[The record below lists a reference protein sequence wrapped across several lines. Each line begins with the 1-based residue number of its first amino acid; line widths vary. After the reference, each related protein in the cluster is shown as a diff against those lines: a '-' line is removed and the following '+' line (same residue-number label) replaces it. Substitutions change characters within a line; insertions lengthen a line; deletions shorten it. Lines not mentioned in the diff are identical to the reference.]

1 MTTKKV
7 TINLPA
13 LPEDFNEDWDD
24 DYIEEEGGPAAEYLR
39 FNATKGAWI
48 HGSENTE
55 LLCGTNC
62 LAFVLGMR
70 RGFIKFNGTG
80 QEPEKYMAFAASSS
94 KVTRESLGDLDETKW
109 PAVNGK
115 AQDPWQ
121 QYREIDLY
129 DIESGQQFTWT
140 AANAGSVMAV
150 RRLVEQYHNGKHA
163 HPDMLPVIE
172 LGRGSYLHKKLG
184 HKVNVPTAKVVD
196 WRSNTPPEPTARIEP
211 ELNDSIDF

>member
-1 MTTKKV
+1 MTAKKV

-55 LLCGTNC
+55 LLCGTRC

-94 KVTRESLGDLDETKW
+94 KVTRESLGDLDEMKW
-109 PAVNGK
+109 PTVNGK

-150 RRLVEQYHNGKHA
+150 RRLVDQYRNGKHA
-163 HPDMLPVIE
+163 HPGLLPVIE

-196 WRSNTPPEPTARIEP
+196 WRSNTPPEPAARVEP